1 MTISPTILGCA
12 GTRLSAEERAFFTRA
27 NPLGFILFARNCETP
42 GQIRA
47 LVAELRSAVG
57 RADAP
62 VLIDQ
67 EGGRVARLKP
77 PQWRAAAPAGRFGE
91 LAARNPHA
99 AIEAVRLNSYLIA
112 RELAALGIDVDC
124 APVLDLRFP
133 GAHEVIGDRAFGAAP
148 QGVAE
153 LGRAACEGFLAGGVL
168 PVIKHVPGHGRAMVD
183 SHHELPIVTAA
194 RAELEATDFEP
205 FRLLADMPWA
215 MTAHVRYTAID
226 PSLPAT
232 LSPVVIREVIRG
244 HIGFDGLL
252 LCDDLSMRA
261 LKGDLG
267 QLARQ
272 ALAAGCDIALH
283 CNGNMKEMT
292 AVVAAAGVLSADA
305 ERRFRRGR
313 ALLERSAGTAIAAD
327 EARLAEL
334 MRA

>member
-12 GTRLSAEERAFFTRA
+12 GTRLSAEERAFFSRA
-27 NPLGFILFARNCETP
+27 SPLGFILFARNCETP

-47 LVAELRSAVG
+47 LVDELREAVG

-77 PQWRAAAPAGRFGE
+77 PQWRAAPPAGRFGE
-91 LAARNPHA
+91 LAARKPHA

-133 GAHEVIGDRAFGAAP
+133 DAHEVIGDRAFGAAP
-148 QGVAE
+148 QSVAE

-183 SHHELPIVTAA
+183 SHHELPVVTTA
-194 RAELEATDFEP
+194 RAEMEATDFEP

-215 MTAHVRYTAID
+215 MTAHVRYAAID

-232 LSPVVIREVIRG
+232 LSPKVIREVIRG

-267 QLARQ
+267 HLARQ

-292 AVVAAAGVLSADA
+292 AVVAAAGALSADA

-313 ALLERSAGTAIAAD
+313 ALLERSAGTAIAAA
-327 EARLAEL
+327 ETRLAEL
-334 MRA
+334 MRV

>member
-1 MTISPTILGCA
+1 MTVSPTILGCA
-12 GTRLSAEERAFFTRA
+12 GTRLNAEERAFFARA

-42 GQIRA
+42 DQIRA
-47 LVAELRSAVG
+47 LVADLRAAVG

-77 PQWRAAAPAGRFGE
+77 PQWRVSPPAARFGD
-91 LAARNPHA
+91 LAARDLDA
-99 AIEAVRLNSYLIA
+99 AIEATRLNSYLMA
-112 RELAALGIDVDC
+112 RELVALGIDVDC

-133 GAHEVIGDRAFGAAP
+133 GAHEVIGDRAFAAVP
-148 QGVAE
+148 QRVAE
-153 LGRAACEGFLAGGVL
+153 LGRAACEGLLAGGVL
-168 PVIKHVPGHGRAMVD
+168 PVIKHVPGHGRATVD
-183 SHHELPIVTAA
+183 SHHELPVVTAG
-194 RAELEATDFEP
+194 RAELGATDFEP

-226 PSLPAT
+226 ADAPAT

-244 HIGFDGLL
+244 YIGFDGLL

-267 QLARQ
+267 LLARQ

-292 AVVAAAGVLSADA
+292 AVVAAAGSLSSDA

-313 ALLERSAGTAIAAD
+313 AMLAGAAGAVIVAD

-334 MRA
+334 MQI